1 MNNVQICGE
10 KLKDPLLLV
19 NIVKEIQKEGIVG
32 EEDTILALILKIMLR
47 YVKDVDATSSN
58 LVISDK
64 SGGGKDYLV
73 ESVCNVLL
81 PKKEY
86 YHRTGLTEKVF
97 RYWNSNKKDFTW
109 NGKVIHLEDPESD
122 LIKSQVFRTMA
133 SGGSENTV
141 VDNQKAVDLKVN
153 GKPVIIVTSYNT
165 DIDMEGIRRWDTIRM
180 DTGKI
185 LTEKVIANR
194 MLKKA
199 GLYTKEEDKELREAL
214 HSILCERNVIVPYV
228 GDIIKVFPHFLAMR
242 TISGKFMDYIK
253 ASAVLHQFQRDI
265 DVNGNIIANLDD
277 YEYARF
283 VFMKLSTA
291 FGVPLNSIEENFMNI
306 LIDAHEP
313 LSVKEIAERFDHSI
327 SWIYRNV
334 KDEDK
339 FKETGLINEIT
350 TWDEKS
356 NKEVTKYYTKIETIK
371 ITLTP
376 ARLLTGENG
385 WFSHGLNTV
394 DDSDSQRFSLGII
407 TQKKGVLTEEKQ
419 PKKSLVFAFCGCV
432 RELNK
437 MRQKAGIGE
446 MLGSAD
452 FLDIDSNSYL
462 LTNCDKTTHLYGVEA
477 CENPAKQAIKP
488 KQNQLVNG
496 SNLMI
501 KPKCEKESISLLDS
515 IMVLRDKITQN
526 RQAGYSITYNFL
538 IHLYD
543 KQFIDKC
550 ISEGILI
557 NNGKEYNINYS

>member
-242 TISGKFMDYIK
+242 TISEKFMDYIK
-253 ASAVLHQFQRDI
+253 ASAVLHQLQREI

-291 FGVPLNSIEENFMNI
+291 FGIPLNSIEENFMNI

-385 WFSHGLNTV
+385 WFSHDLNTV
-394 DDSDSQRFSLGII
+394 DDSDSQRFSHGII

>member
-1 MNNVQICGE
+1 MNKVQICGE

-32 EEDTILALILKIMLR
+32 EEDTILALIMKIMLR

-58 LVISDK
+58 LVVSDK
-64 SGGGKDYLV
+64 SGGGKDYIV
-73 ESVCNVLL
+73 ETICSVLL
-81 PKKEY
+81 PKKDY

-97 RYWNSNKKDFTW
+97 RYWHSNKKDFTW

-153 GKPVIIVTSYNT
+153 GKPVILVTSYNT
-165 DIDMEGIRRWDTIRM
+165 NIDMEGIRRWDTIRM

-199 GLYTKEEDKELREAL
+199 GLYIKEEDKELREAL
-214 HSILCERNVIVPYV
+214 HSILCERNVIVPFV
-228 GDIIKVFPHFLAMR
+228 GDIIKVFPNFLAMR

-253 ASAVLHQFQRDI
+253 ASAVLHQYQRET
-265 DVNGNIIANLDD
+265 DVNGNIIASLDD

-291 FGVPLNSIEENFMNI
+291 FGVPLNSVEENFMNI
-306 LIDAHEP
+306 LIDAGEP

-327 SWIYRNV
+327 MWIYRNV

-339 FKETGLINEIT
+339 FKETGLIHEIT

-356 NKEVTKYYTKIETIK
+356 NKEVTKYYTKVEAIK

-385 WFSHGLNTV
+385 WFSHDLNSV
-394 DDSDSQRFSLGII
+394 DDVVLTSKPLGFNMP
-407 TQKKGVLTEEKQ
+407 KNEVSTEEKTS
-419 PKKSLVFAFCGCV
+419 KKRLVLTFCGCV

-437 MRQKAGIGE
+437 MRQNAGIGE
-446 MLGSAD
+446 MVGSAD
-452 FLDIDSNSYL
+452 FLDIDTTTYL
-462 LTNCDKTTHLYGVEA
+462 LTNYVKTTTKYVLEA
-477 CENPAKQAIKP
+477 CEKDVKHALKPCENQTINTDNTMLKP
-488 KQNQLVNG
+488 KT
-496 SNLMI
+496 
-501 KPKCEKESISLLDS
+501 EKESISLLDS
-515 IMVLRDKITQN
+515 IMDLSNKITQN
-526 RQAGYSITYNFL
+526 RQAGYSITYDFL
-538 IHLYD
+538 THLYD

-550 ISEGILI
+550 IQEGVLT

>member
-10 KLKDPLLLV
+10 KLKDPQLLV

-47 YVKDVDATSSN
+47 YVKDIDATSSN

-199 GLYTKEEDKELREAL
+199 GLYIKKEDKELREAL

-228 GDIIKVFPHFLAMR
+228 GNIIKVFPHFLAMR

-253 ASAVLHQFQRDI
+253 ASAVLHQFQREI

-291 FGVPLNSIEENFMNI
+291 FGIPLNSIEENFMNI

-376 ARLLTGENG
+376 ARLLTGESG

-462 LTNCDKTTHLYGVEA
+462 LTNCDKTTPLYGVEA

-496 SNLMI
+496 SNIMI

-557 NNGKEYNINYS
+557 NNGKEYNISYS